1 MSAYSKAYRALVAG
15 GMPAPEAAAL
25 LADFRRE
32 LGEELAAGLLARS
45 AEKYGAK
52 PTDSHS
58 VNRRRTA
65 RYGAAKDAAAWVT
78 AATITSRLT
87 TTPQQRDNR
96 STT

>member
-1 MSAYSKAYRALVAG
+1 MSAYPQAYRGLVAG

-25 LADFRRE
+25 LADVRRE

-65 RYGAAKDAAAWVT
+65 RYGAAKDAADWILT
-78 AATITSRLT
+78 ATASGRLT
-87 TTPQQRDNR
+87 TTPQQRNNR